1 MAAVGGNRLISV
13 FASTTAV
20 LLTGSLAG
28 CEYSPR
34 EEPAAPAASG
44 GSSGTATGRDE
55 ATADALLELLG
66 LPDPKGLAYHTGPT
80 ASLAA
85 EVERGQYLLTAGCV
99 GSSGADVSVSLG
111 NSAPETYSFP
121 CGMGKVIYLDHP
133 GGSVL
138 AEAVP
143 QPAPGALAG
152 LKIEHHPAPRDMQA
166 RKETWM
172 REQLG
177 PEKPGEFRRFLSSGE
192 AVATGPLASG
202 GTYDLALVCSGPES
216 VELTVITAS
225 GEPVLGLVG
234 VPCGSIFRTVLRLD
248 LEGIQVLLDA
258 GKSPSQAAVS
268 ILPANAAGS

>member
-1 MAAVGGNRLISV
+1 
-13 FASTTAV
+13 
-20 LLTGSLAG
+20 
-28 CEYSPR
+28 
-34 EEPAAPAASG
+34 
-44 GSSGTATGRDE
+44 
-55 ATADALLELLG
+55 
-66 LPDPKGLAYHTGPT
+66 
-80 ASLAA
+80 
-85 EVERGQYLLTAGCV
+85 
-99 GSSGADVSVSLG
+99 
-111 NSAPETYSFP
+111 
-121 CGMGKVIYLDHP
+121 MGKVIYLDHP

-143 QPAPGALAG
+143 HPAPGALTG
-152 LKIEHHPAPRDMQA
+152 LKLEHHPAPRDMQA

-177 PEKPGEFRRFLSSGE
+177 PEKQGEFRRFLPSGD
-192 AVATGPLASG
+192 AVATGPLASE

-225 GEPVLGLVG
+225 GEPVLGLAG

-268 ILPANAAGS
+268 ILPVNAAGS